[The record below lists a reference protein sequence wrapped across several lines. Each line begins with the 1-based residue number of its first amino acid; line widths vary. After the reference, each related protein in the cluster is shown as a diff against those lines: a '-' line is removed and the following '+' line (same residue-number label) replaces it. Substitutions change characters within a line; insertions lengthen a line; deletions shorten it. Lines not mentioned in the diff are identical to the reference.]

1 MRHYH
6 KLNCPNNMKTVKDI
20 KHMIR
25 EPASKDWFAKHGLPK
40 SIVNHPMKAKAQALS
55 KAKK

>member
-1 MRHYH
+1 
-6 KLNCPNNMKTVKDI
+6 MKTVKDI